1 MYVGHFGDNA
11 VPRTIEGVT
20 FDNIDVANLDEDDP
34 AWEGAMAIFSGDA
47 TRIRDITFS
56 NIRVDR
62 IEEGKLINVVAGK
75 STRYNTAPGRGVE
88 NVTLRDITFTG
99 DGLASLSQIQGASD
113 ATAVRGVLIENL
125 VIGGRRVT
133 PNDLGGLKIG
143 PFVSGLTI
151 R

>member
-1 MYVGHFGDNA
+1 
-11 VPRTIEGVT
+11 
-20 FDNIDVANLDEDDP
+20 
-34 AWEGAMAIFSGDA
+34 
-47 TRIRDITFS
+47 
-56 NIRVDR
+56 
-62 IEEGKLINVVAGK
+62 
-75 STRYNTAPGRGVE
+75 VE

-113 ATAVRGVLIENL
+113 AAAVRGVLIENL